1 MIADGSN
8 GDVACDTYHKAI
20 EDVQLLNNIGVNFY
34 RFSLSWARILPSGL
48 TNQIN
53 PDGIR
58 YYNELIDELLA
69 NGITPFVTM
78 YHWDLPQALE
88 DNGGFLS
95 DNFPDWFDGY
105 ANVLYENFGDR
116 VKDWI
121 TFNEPIQICEAGYSG
136 TGKAPA
142 LNMQGVGGYI
152 CAHNLLKAHA
162 RAYRLYDA
170 QYRASQG
177 GKTCYF
183 CKIP

>member
-8 GDVACDTYHKAI
+8 GDVACDSYHKSI
-20 EDVQLLNNIGVNFY
+20 EDVQLLKGLGVNFY
-34 RFSLSWARILPSGL
+34 RFSISWSRILPTGYP
-48 TNQIN
+48 NQIN

-78 YHWDLPQALE
+78 YHWDLPQPLE
-88 DNGGFLS
+88 DNGGFLNEALV
-95 DNFPDWFDGY
+95 DVFEGY

-121 TFNEPIQICEAGYSG
+121 TFNEPIQICAAGYSG
-136 TGKAPA
+136 VDKAPA

-152 CAHNLLKAHA
+152 CAHTLLKAHA
-162 RAYRLYDA
+162 KAYRLYDE
-170 QYRASQG
+170 QYRATQG
-177 GKTCYF
+177 GL
-183 CKIP
+183 I